1 MKKTLLLAAA
11 LLSLSAAA
19 QDEWNSTPN
28 SFVPMFR
35 DGFVGIGTSPYGG
48 MPNAHLAITDP
59 AGWSGTHVSF
69 GNNGLQSPYGLNES
83 VLEITNQSIGQPV
96 RMDLV
101 TGAGAN
107 RYDFRMTLDA
117 NEARI
122 DASSPVAG
130 AVCQPIVFSTQNGVL
145 AEAMRIGVDGKVSIG
160 SPAGGTPGTYRLYV
174 REGILTEKVK
184 VAVDGSALWA
194 DYVFAPDYKLK
205 PIEEVSAFIKKNR
218 HLPGVPSAEE
228 ITKEGLDVA
237 AMDAKLLEKI
247 EEMMLYII
255 DLKQEVEQLKKQ
267 NSSLKS
273 SK

>member
-1 MKKTLLLAAA
+1 MKKTLLIAAA
-11 LLSLSAAA
+11 LVSLSAAA
-19 QDEWNSTPN
+19 QDEWNSTMGAN
-28 SFVPMFR
+28 IPMFR

-69 GNNGLQSPYGLNES
+69 GNNGLQTPYGLNES
-83 VLEITNQSIGQPV
+83 VLEITNQTLGNPV

-107 RYDFRMTLDA
+107 RYDFRLTLDA
-117 NEARI
+117 NEAGI
-122 DASSPVAG
+122 YASSPVAG
-130 AVCQPIVFSTQNGVL
+130 AVAQPIVFYTQNGAL

-160 SPAGGTPGTYRLYV
+160 SPVGGTPGTYRLYV

-194 DYVFAPDYKLK
+194 DYVFAPDYKLR
-205 PIEEVSAFIKKNR
+205 PIEEVAAFIKKNR

-237 AMDAKLLEKI
+237 TMDAKLLEKI